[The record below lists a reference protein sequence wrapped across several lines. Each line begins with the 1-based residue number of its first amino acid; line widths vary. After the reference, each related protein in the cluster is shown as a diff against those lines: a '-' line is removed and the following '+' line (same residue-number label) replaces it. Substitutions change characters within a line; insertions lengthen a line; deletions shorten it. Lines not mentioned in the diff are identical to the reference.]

1 MVRWIVFDDD
11 TADAV
16 VGKYKRGAAEIRDGE
31 DPVDAVLAL
40 DQASAM
46 VLPSRTAGRVLLARF
61 EPKITSCAKAP
72 VVPATAPGAAL
83 LPAPAKRPTAA
94 SRPNDKKSWWRRPP
108 A

>member
-16 VGKYKRGAAEIRDGE
+16 VGKYRRGGAEIRAGE
-31 DPVDAVLAL
+31 HPLDAALAL
-40 DQASAM
+40 DQAHAM
-46 VLPSRTAGRVLLARF
+46 VQPSRTAGRVLLASF
-61 EPKITSCAKAP
+61 LPKITATTQTKA
-72 VVPATAPGAAL
+72 VPAAAPGAAL

-94 SRPNDKKSWWRRPP
+94 SRPDDKKSWWRRL